1 MFDRYI
7 DCDSLGNET
16 VIEIV
21 RIGGLEPDMQANT
34 FEMTDEVKDALQN
47 GNDGKLYSLMWDI
60 YNENNSCVAWQSF
73 KNWIDESDY
82 KDARRI
88 QKVMNRI
95 ERKHIGYFSKIISSI
110 TNELFGFS
118 YFQKIIIMKTGN
130 STKC

>member
-16 VIEIV
+16 VIETV

-34 FEMTDEVKDALQN
+34 FEMTDEVKEALQN
-47 GNDGKLYSLMWDI
+47 GNDGKLYSVMWDI

-95 ERKHIGYFSKIISSI
+95 EA
-110 TNELFGFS
+110 NESVIARRF
-118 YFQKIIIMKTGN
+118 
-130 STKC
+130 